1 MEFQKLLLSQ
11 DGSHTIYSEKY
22 DAHYHS
28 IYGAIDESIHVF
40 ISAGLYH
47 KWRQGDRSVTIFE
60 MGFGTG
66 LNAYLSYLE
75 GIKLGMD
82 IHYITVESDPVSSQD
97 AEKLNYHKLVGK
109 DNNDVFLRMH
119 SAEWNKEVAIS
130 KNFFLAKHNVNV
142 QELSIHPVVDII
154 YYDAFAPTCQPE
166 LWEVP
171 LHQKLYNSLKLKG
184 IIVTYCAQ
192 GQFKRNL
199 KSVGY
204 KLELLNG
211 PHKKREM
218 VRGLKKA

>member
-28 IYGAIDESIHVF
+28 VYGAIDESIHVF
-40 ISAGLYH
+40 ISAGLYY
-47 KWRQGDRSVTIFE
+47 KWRQGARSIIIFE

-66 LNAYLSYLE
+66 LNAYLTYLE
-75 GIKLGMD
+75 GIKLGMN
-82 IHYITVESDPVSSQD
+82 IHYITVDSDPVSSHD
-97 AEKLNYHKLVGK
+97 AEKLNFHKLVGE
-109 DNNDVFLRMH
+109 DNNEVFLRMH
-119 SAEWNKEVAIS
+119 SAEWNKEIAIS
-130 KNFFLAKHNVNV
+130 QNFSLAKQNINVE
-142 QELSIHPVVDII
+142 ELSIDRSVDII

-171 LHQKLYNSLKLKG
+171 LHQKFYNSLKSRG
-184 IIVTYCAQ
+184 ILVTYCAQ

-199 KSVGY
+199 KLVGY

-211 PHKKREM
+211 PHRKREM
-218 VRGLKKA
+218 VRALKA